1 MYSQEDLYDVH
12 DLLSGVALQSDPV
25 PPTFHNEPLEKKI
38 SSKREVAKLEKPIG
52 RGPFPCS
59 LCVSIKPFD
68 TWPKYKRHMRTHEND
83 KKYKCPKCPNVSYNV
98 EKNFRLH
105 TASHN
110 IDILVCPECKKRF
123 SRVASFRS
131 HLSVHEEEDD
141 LICR

>member
-1 MYSQEDLYDVH
+1 M
-12 DLLSGVALQSDPV
+12 G
-25 PPTFHNEPLEKKI
+25 
-38 SSKREVAKLEKPIG
+38 
-52 RGPFPCS
+52 
-59 LCVSIKPFD
+59 FD

-105 TASHN
+105 AASHN
-110 IDILVCPECKKRF
+110 TDDLVCPECRKRF

-141 LICR
+141 LICSFCVALFNTENALNSHIENDHGADTTPKMPNLVF